1 MHLLAKEVTEHNEII
16 VFDTTQLYGEL
27 GKFRCLQFAED
38 AVQGAIDLRDP
49 ERVVLEY
56 PRAILHCMEH
66 NAPAFRHAFLI
77 GHGVGTMARRYPGE
91 RFVVAELDEKVVEL
105 SRKYFGYRWDNV
117 VIGDGRRI
125 LNRQVGGAFDCILL
139 DAFGKA
145 GTPAHLTTL
154 EFFQT
159 AKEKLASRGMML
171 LNLMGKPSNDK
182 RVSSIYTTLKE
193 VFRYTRVFYLPGD
206 DKEEQ
211 RNMLLLGREEP
222 IEAEMSEMAGFVE
235 LELDG
240 GHVIRDRR
248 NGAAYMV

>member
-1 MHLLAKEVTEHNEII
+1 LHLLANEVTEHNEVI

-49 ERVVLEY
+49 ERIVLEY

-66 NAPAFRHAFLI
+66 NAPAFRQAFLI

-91 RFVVAELDEKVVEL
+91 RFVVAELDEKVLEL
-105 SRKYFGYRWDNV
+105 SRAYFDYRWDNV
-117 VIGDGRRI
+117 VIGDGRTI
-125 LNRQVGGAFDCILL
+125 LGEQDSGAFDCILL
-139 DAFGKA
+139 DAFSKA

-154 EFFQT
+154 EFFQM
-159 AKEKLASRGMML
+159 AKEKLASRGMIL
-171 LNLMGKPSNDK
+171 LNLMGKPSHDK
-182 RVSSIYTTLKE
+182 RVSSIHTTLRE
-193 VFRYTRVFYLPGD
+193 VFRYTRVFYLPGE

-211 RNMLLLGREEP
+211 RNILLLAREEP

-235 LELDG
+235 LEPAA
-240 GHVIRDRR
+240 GHVVRDRR
-248 NGAAYMV
+248 NGSSRTV